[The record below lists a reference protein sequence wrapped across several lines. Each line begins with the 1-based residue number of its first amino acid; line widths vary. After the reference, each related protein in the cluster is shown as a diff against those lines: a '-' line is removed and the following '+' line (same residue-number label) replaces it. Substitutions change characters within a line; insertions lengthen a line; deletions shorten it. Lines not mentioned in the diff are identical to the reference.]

1 MRKLL
6 VAASFAASLTF
17 ASYLAFTPASDAG

>member
-6 VAASFAASLTF
+6 IAAGMAASFAF
-17 ASYLAFTPASDAG
+17 ASYLAFTPASNAG